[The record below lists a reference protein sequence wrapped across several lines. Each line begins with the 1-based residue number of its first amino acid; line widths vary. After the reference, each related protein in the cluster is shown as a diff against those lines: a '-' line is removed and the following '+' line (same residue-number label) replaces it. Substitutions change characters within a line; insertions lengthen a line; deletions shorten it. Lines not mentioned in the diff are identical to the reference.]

1 MPPHLTPSEGFYDPI
16 SENSRQLHHRQP
28 FKKKVYETPEM
39 PPPSPP
45 PPPPSAIR
53 KFSWTV
59 SGIHG
64 HRFRPFVERGVLRV
78 KRIWCLIQDH
88 NAVI

>member
-45 PPPPSAIR
+45 PPLHQQ
-53 KFSWTV
+53 FVNFLGWFLV
-59 SGIHG
+59 SMDTAASLLWK
-64 HRFRPFVERGVLRV
+64 E
-78 KRIWCLIQDH
+78 
-88 NAVI
+88 AS

>member
-1 MPPHLTPSEGFYDPI
+1 MTPFPRTAANYTID
-16 SENSRQLHHRQP
+16 SRLR
-28 FKKKVYETPEM
+28 KKFMKPLKC
-39 PPPSPP
+39 PRLLP